1 MTKSNLIER
10 FESLQENLNIQF
22 SNKELLANAFVH
34 RSFLNENKGIIKEHN
49 ERLEF
54 LGDAVLE
61 LIVTDYLYKKYPDS
75 TEGTLTSWRSAL
87 VNANILSKKAKELDF
102 EGYLLL
108 SKGESKETGKAR
120 QLILA
125 NVFEAFIGALYL
137 DKGFGACQDFVVS
150 HLIKIELDSIIE
162 QRLFLDSKSYFQEK
176 AQEIEK
182 ITPNYNVLEEW
193 GPDHDKHFKV
203 GVYLKDSLCAVGEG
217 SSKQEAEESA
227 AKQALKIKGWN
238 KK

>member
-10 FESLQENLNIQF
+10 FDSLQEQLNIQF

-34 RSFLNENKGIIKEHN
+34 RSFLNENKGLIKEHN

-61 LIVTDYLYKKYPDS
+61 LIVTDYLYNKYPDS

-102 EGYLLL
+102 EKYLLL

-125 NVFEAFIGALYL
+125 NVFEAFIGSLYL
-137 DKGFGACQDFVVS
+137 DKGFEACQQFIVS

-162 QRLFLDSKSYFQEK
+162 QRLFLDGKSHFQEK

-182 ITPNYNVLEEW
+182 ITPTYNVLEEW

>member
-1 MTKSNLIER
+1 MTKNNLIER
-10 FESLQENLNIQF
+10 FDSLQKKLNIEF

-34 RSFLNENKGIIKEHN
+34 RSFLNENRGLVKEHN

-61 LIVTDYLYKKYPDS
+61 LIVTDYLYEKYPDS

-87 VNANILSKKAKELDF
+87 VNSNILSKKAKELDF
-102 EGYLLL
+102 EKYLLL
-108 SKGESKETGKAR
+108 SKGESRETGKAR

-125 NVFEAFIGALYL
+125 NVFEAFMGAMYL
-137 DKGFGACQDFVVS
+137 DKGFGACQQFVIEY
-150 HLIKIELDSIIE
+150 LIKIELDSIIE
-162 QRLFLDSKSYFQEK
+162 QRLFLDGKSHFQEK
-176 AQEIEK
+176 SQEIEK
-182 ITPNYNVLEEW
+182 ITPTYNVLEEW